1 MTLSGATSRPFRFG
15 VQATR
20 ATSATE
26 WRELACR
33 IEDLGYST
41 LSLADHYLGP
51 GPAAR
56 ESAYPPQH
64 LAPIAAMATAA
75 AVTTTLRVGCRVFC
89 MDYHVP
95 GVLAK
100 EAATLDLLSEGRLE
114 FGIGAGWSA
123 PEYRAMGLEF
133 APAGERISK
142 LAEVVALVKAQWS
155 GDPLEIEGKFVT
167 ATGYSGLPQPVQ
179 RPHPPIMIGGGRRR
193 VLSLAGRE
201 ADIVSVNTVPFD
213 AVNADGLTPHQ
224 EAARRLDYV
233 RRAAGDRFA
242 LLDIESSPFFTEV
255 TSDSESALAR
265 IAGIM
270 HTTPELLADHPNV
283 LVGTVDEIAER
294 LYERRE
300 TLGVN
305 YISIQQKE
313 IGAFAPVVV
322 RLSGT

>member
-1 MTLSGATSRPFRFG
+1 MTLSGAPTRPFRFG

-20 ATSATE
+20 AKSATE

-51 GPAAR
+51 GPAGR
-56 ESAYPPQH
+56 ETGYPPQY

-100 EAATLDLLSEGRLE
+100 EAATLDLLSDGRLE

-133 APAGERISK
+133 APPGERISK
-142 LAEVVALVKAQWS
+142 LIEVIELVKAHWS
-155 GDPLEIEGKFVT
+155 GEPLDIEGKFVT

-201 ADIVSVNTVPFD
+201 ADIVSMNTVPFD
-213 AVNADGLTPHQ
+213 AVNADGLTPRQ

-233 RRAAGDRFA
+233 RRAAGDRFG

-255 TSDSESALAR
+255 TDDSAGALAR
-265 IAGIM
+265 LAEVLG
-270 HTTPELLADHPNV
+270 TAPELLADHPNV
-283 LVGTVDEIAER
+283 LVGTADEIAER
-294 LYERRE
+294 LYENRE
-300 TLGVN
+300 TLGAN
-305 YISIQQKE
+305 YISIQQKQ
-313 IGAFAPVVV
+313 IDAFAPVVV
-322 RLSGT
+322 RLFGT